1 MASSSASLKSYL
13 CVCVRVCVCAEYVI
27 GRSTRAGMY
36 LLQLEAICAAT
47 RNEERAAG
55 CAAVM
60 LLIVMPD
67 AGTKDWLYIR
77 LMRYAHDEPHNTTQT
92 YSSRRPDLD
101 SAKVIV

>member
-1 MASSSASLKSYL
+1 MSVS
-13 CVCVRVCVCAEYVI
+13 VCVCVCAEYVI

-60 LLIVMPD
+60 LHIVMPD
-67 AGTKDWLYIR
+67 AGPKDWLSI
-77 LMRYAHDEPHNTTQT
+77 
-92 YSSRRPDLD
+92 SG
-101 SAKVIV
+101 